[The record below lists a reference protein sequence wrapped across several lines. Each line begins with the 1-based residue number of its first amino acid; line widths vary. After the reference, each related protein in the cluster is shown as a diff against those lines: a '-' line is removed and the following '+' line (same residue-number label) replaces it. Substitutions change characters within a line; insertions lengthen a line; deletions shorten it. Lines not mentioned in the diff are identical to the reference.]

1 MPSEA
6 ATTLGGDFDLFE
18 NPMRLLA
25 SAAPAQ
31 WAAEGTLEGTPAA
44 AAATAPA
51 RPSPPAPCTAPVGRL
66 CQPDGVQQTEEVVLP
81 GDQNARADRRP
92 GTLGGCRKHPLNHHS
107 RTSPGLHHHLE
118 LATGTAT
125 WPWPDL
131 RPEGA
136 QILLLNCAFFWAQIA
151 RKFRLSD
158 PPWAPYKKGPY
169 AYAPWGPGA
178 ALQAHAHAH
187 AHVHVH
193 VLDGPPHTNC
203 GPRSWQS
210 P

>member
-107 RTSPGLHHHLE
+107 RTSPQGSITISNLPQVLRLGLGQ
-118 LATGTAT
+118 T
-125 WPWPDL
+125 
-131 RPEGA
+131 
-136 QILLLNCAFFWAQIA
+136 CARRAP
-151 RKFRLSD
+151 KFRCLTVRSFGLKLLESFACQI
-158 PPWAPYKKGPY
+158 PPGPHIKR
-169 AYAPWGPGA
+169 AHMHMPHGA
-178 ALQAHAHAH
+178 LGQPSRHMHMH
-187 AHVHVH
+187 MHM
-193 VLDGPPHTNC
+193 C
-203 GPRSWQS
+203 MY
-210 P
+210 